1 MGPPIGEKERGRVK
15 SEWLPLPPVIS
26 LSLFHVSC
34 CMRCVCMTICDV
46 EEGTEEAAAA
56 KVAVLT
62 SVL

>member
-1 MGPPIGEKERGRVK
+1 
-15 SEWLPLPPVIS
+15 
-26 LSLFHVSC
+26 
-34 CMRCVCMTICDV
+34 MTICDV